1 MQTIKR
7 ALKKLIA
14 SNRYSKESI
23 LQKIEETKNLL
34 TDSEYKELKREVNA
48 DAGTED

>member
-14 SNRYSKESI
+14 SNRYQLSSI
-23 LQKIEETKNLL
+23 IAKIEDYHRKGLL
-34 TDSEYKELKREVNA
+34 TDDEYNEIIAEA
-48 DAGTED
+48 QEQ